1 MIVPQEIYHP
11 LYEDKEKFIILI
23 TGGRGSGKSFNAS
36 TFIERLTFEMTPV
49 EKIVHQIL
57 YTRYTMVSAG
67 MSIIPEMM
75 EKIDLDGTTKY
86 FKTTKTDIVNKMT
99 KSRIMFRGIKTSS
112 GNQTAK
118 LKSIQGIT
126 TFVCD
131 EAEEWTSE
139 DEFDK
144 IMLSIRKKGI
154 QNRIII
160 IMNPCDS
167 NHFIYKKYIEKTHKL
182 VEIDGVQVQISTHP
196 NVLHIHTTYFDN
208 LENLSPEFLKEVEDI
223 KVKTDSISRAVDNI
237 HKNIEGLKESI
248 DTLNECNNRAAD
260 IMKELITISEESG
273 HAMDEVSN
281 ETERTNASA
290 QEIRKVTEIIA
301 GISNQTNLLALNAS
315 IEAARAGEQGRG
327 FAVVANEVKNL
338 AEEIKTLVSTVDGS
352 ISEVERG
359 TTQLNNNIE
368 ESQSVFGKNVEDA
381 DAAYG
386 VFEQIIKAAD
396 AAKEVQEEIG
406 EVTQS
411 SEKRLSD
418 VKDCFDD
425 QEQQLQKVLA
435 HIERANDLGTTKS
448 SMFEDMN
455 NLVSQL
461 APIAKDIQ
469 NKYQ

>member
-1 MIVPQEIYHP
+1 MFGRKLKTQKENVISAQEETLDMHP
-11 LYEDKEKFIILI
+11 VIHVADSIIEYQKQLAEREVESLDEMADIQKAFVLATKE
-23 TGGRGSGKSFNAS
+23 N
-36 TFIERLTFEMTPV
+36 ERLKDQVQELSSVFADVGQIATSFDGVKNE
-49 EKIVHQIL
+49 IVDSVGEAQQ
-57 YTRYTMVSAG
+57 
-67 MSIIPEMM
+67 
-75 EKIDLDGTTKY
+75 KIDELKNSSTEVSRSFDE
-86 FKTTKTDIVNKMT
+86 I
-99 KSRIMFRGIKTSS
+99 KSAF
-112 GNQTAK
+112 A
-118 LKSIQGIT
+118 
-126 TFVCD
+126 
-131 EAEEWTSE
+131 
-139 DEFDK
+139 
-144 IMLSIRKKGI
+144 
-154 QNRIII
+154 
-160 IMNPCDS
+160 
-167 NHFIYKKYIEKTHKL
+167 
-182 VEIDGVQVQISTHP
+182 GVQVSVQQIK
-196 NVLHIHTTYFDN
+196 D
-208 LENLSPEFLKEVEDI
+208 
-223 KVKTDSISRAVDNI
+223 
-237 HKNIEGLKESI
+237 
-248 DTLNECNNRAAD
+248 C
-260 IMKELITISEESG
+260 M
-273 HAMDEVSN
+273 
-281 ETERTNASA
+281 
-290 QEIRKVTEIIA
+290 QQIIA
-301 GISNQTNLLALNAS
+301 IANQTNMLALNAS

-327 FAVVANEVKNL
+327 FAVVASEVKNL

>member
-1 MIVPQEIYHP
+1 MFGRKLKTQKENVISAQEETLDMHP
-11 LYEDKEKFIILI
+11 VIHVADSIIEYQKQLAEREVESLDEMADIQKAFVLATKE
-23 TGGRGSGKSFNAS
+23 N
-36 TFIERLTFEMTPV
+36 ERLKDQVQELSSVFADVGQIATSFDGVKNE
-49 EKIVHQIL
+49 IVDSVGEAQKKVDEL
-57 YTRYTMVSAG
+57 KNSSKEVSR
-67 MSIIPEMM
+67 SFDEI
-75 EKIDLDGTTKY
+75 
-86 FKTTKTDIVNKMT
+86 
-99 KSRIMFRGIKTSS
+99 KSAF
-112 GNQTAK
+112 A
-118 LKSIQGIT
+118 
-126 TFVCD
+126 
-131 EAEEWTSE
+131 
-139 DEFDK
+139 
-144 IMLSIRKKGI
+144 
-154 QNRIII
+154 
-160 IMNPCDS
+160 
-167 NHFIYKKYIEKTHKL
+167 
-182 VEIDGVQVQISTHP
+182 GVQVSVQQIK
-196 NVLHIHTTYFDN
+196 D
-208 LENLSPEFLKEVEDI
+208 
-223 KVKTDSISRAVDNI
+223 
-237 HKNIEGLKESI
+237 
-248 DTLNECNNRAAD
+248 C
-260 IMKELITISEESG
+260 M
-273 HAMDEVSN
+273 
-281 ETERTNASA
+281 
-290 QEIRKVTEIIA
+290 QQIIA
-301 GISNQTNLLALNAS
+301 IANQTNMLALNAS

-338 AEEIKTLVSTVDGS
+338 AEEIKTLVSTVEGS

-359 TTQLNNNIE
+359 TQLNNNIE

-455 NLVSQL
+455 TLVSQL

>member
-1 MIVPQEIYHP
+1 MFGRKLKTQKENVISAQEETLDMHP
-11 LYEDKEKFIILI
+11 VIHVADSIIEYQKQLAEREVESLDEMADIQKAFVLATKE
-23 TGGRGSGKSFNAS
+23 N
-36 TFIERLTFEMTPV
+36 ERLKDQVQELSSVFADVGQIATSFDGVKNE
-49 EKIVHQIL
+49 IVDSVGEAQKKVDEL
-57 YTRYTMVSAG
+57 KNSSKEVSR
-67 MSIIPEMM
+67 SFDEI
-75 EKIDLDGTTKY
+75 
-86 FKTTKTDIVNKMT
+86 
-99 KSRIMFRGIKTSS
+99 KSAF
-112 GNQTAK
+112 A
-118 LKSIQGIT
+118 
-126 TFVCD
+126 
-131 EAEEWTSE
+131 
-139 DEFDK
+139 
-144 IMLSIRKKGI
+144 
-154 QNRIII
+154 
-160 IMNPCDS
+160 
-167 NHFIYKKYIEKTHKL
+167 
-182 VEIDGVQVQISTHP
+182 GVQVSVKQIK
-196 NVLHIHTTYFDN
+196 D
-208 LENLSPEFLKEVEDI
+208 
-223 KVKTDSISRAVDNI
+223 
-237 HKNIEGLKESI
+237 
-248 DTLNECNNRAAD
+248 C
-260 IMKELITISEESG
+260 M
-273 HAMDEVSN
+273 
-281 ETERTNASA
+281 
-290 QEIRKVTEIIA
+290 QQIIA
-301 GISNQTNLLALNAS
+301 IANQTNMLALNAS

-338 AEEIKTLVSTVDGS
+338 AEEIKTLVSTVEGS

>member
-1 MIVPQEIYHP
+1 MFGRKLKTQKENVISAQEETLDMHP
-11 LYEDKEKFIILI
+11 VIHVADSIIEYQKQLAEREVESLDEMADIQKAFVLATKE
-23 TGGRGSGKSFNAS
+23 N
-36 TFIERLTFEMTPV
+36 ERLKDQVQELSSVFADVGQIATSFDGV
-49 EKIVHQIL
+49 KNGIVDSVGEAQQKVDEL
-57 YTRYTMVSAG
+57 KNSSKEVSR
-67 MSIIPEMM
+67 SFDEI
-75 EKIDLDGTTKY
+75 
-86 FKTTKTDIVNKMT
+86 
-99 KSRIMFRGIKTSS
+99 KSAF
-112 GNQTAK
+112 A
-118 LKSIQGIT
+118 
-126 TFVCD
+126 
-131 EAEEWTSE
+131 
-139 DEFDK
+139 
-144 IMLSIRKKGI
+144 
-154 QNRIII
+154 
-160 IMNPCDS
+160 
-167 NHFIYKKYIEKTHKL
+167 
-182 VEIDGVQVQISTHP
+182 GVQVSVQQIK
-196 NVLHIHTTYFDN
+196 D
-208 LENLSPEFLKEVEDI
+208 
-223 KVKTDSISRAVDNI
+223 
-237 HKNIEGLKESI
+237 
-248 DTLNECNNRAAD
+248 C
-260 IMKELITISEESG
+260 M
-273 HAMDEVSN
+273 
-281 ETERTNASA
+281 
-290 QEIRKVTEIIA
+290 QQIIA
-301 GISNQTNLLALNAS
+301 IANQTNMLALNAS

-338 AEEIKTLVSTVDGS
+338 AEEIKTLVSTVEGS

>member
-1 MIVPQEIYHP
+1 MFGRKLKTQKENVISAQEETLDMHP
-11 LYEDKEKFIILI
+11 VIHVADSIIEYQKQLAEREVESLDEMADIQKAFVLATKE
-23 TGGRGSGKSFNAS
+23 N
-36 TFIERLTFEMTPV
+36 ERLKDQVQELSSVFADVGQIATSFDGVKNE
-49 EKIVHQIL
+49 IVDSVGEAQKKVDEL
-57 YTRYTMVSAG
+57 KNSSKEVSR
-67 MSIIPEMM
+67 SFDEI
-75 EKIDLDGTTKY
+75 
-86 FKTTKTDIVNKMT
+86 
-99 KSRIMFRGIKTSS
+99 KSAF
-112 GNQTAK
+112 A
-118 LKSIQGIT
+118 
-126 TFVCD
+126 
-131 EAEEWTSE
+131 
-139 DEFDK
+139 
-144 IMLSIRKKGI
+144 
-154 QNRIII
+154 
-160 IMNPCDS
+160 
-167 NHFIYKKYIEKTHKL
+167 
-182 VEIDGVQVQISTHP
+182 GVQVSVQQIK
-196 NVLHIHTTYFDN
+196 D
-208 LENLSPEFLKEVEDI
+208 
-223 KVKTDSISRAVDNI
+223 
-237 HKNIEGLKESI
+237 
-248 DTLNECNNRAAD
+248 C
-260 IMKELITISEESG
+260 M
-273 HAMDEVSN
+273 
-281 ETERTNASA
+281 
-290 QEIRKVTEIIA
+290 QQIIA
-301 GISNQTNLLALNAS
+301 IANQTNMLALNAS

-327 FAVVANEVKNL
+327 FVVVANEVKNL
-338 AEEIKTLVSTVDGS
+338 AEEIKTLVSTVEGS

>member
-1 MIVPQEIYHP
+1 MFGRKLKTQKENVISVQEETLDMHP
-11 LYEDKEKFIILI
+11 VIHVADSIIEYQKQLAEREVESLDEMADIQKAFVLATKE
-23 TGGRGSGKSFNAS
+23 N
-36 TFIERLTFEMTPV
+36 ERLKDQVQELSSVFADVGQIATSFDGVKNE
-49 EKIVHQIL
+49 IVDSVGEAQKKVDEL
-57 YTRYTMVSAG
+57 KNSSKEVSR
-67 MSIIPEMM
+67 SFDEI
-75 EKIDLDGTTKY
+75 
-86 FKTTKTDIVNKMT
+86 
-99 KSRIMFRGIKTSS
+99 KSAF
-112 GNQTAK
+112 A
-118 LKSIQGIT
+118 
-126 TFVCD
+126 
-131 EAEEWTSE
+131 
-139 DEFDK
+139 
-144 IMLSIRKKGI
+144 
-154 QNRIII
+154 
-160 IMNPCDS
+160 
-167 NHFIYKKYIEKTHKL
+167 
-182 VEIDGVQVQISTHP
+182 GVQVSVQQIK
-196 NVLHIHTTYFDN
+196 D
-208 LENLSPEFLKEVEDI
+208 
-223 KVKTDSISRAVDNI
+223 
-237 HKNIEGLKESI
+237 
-248 DTLNECNNRAAD
+248 C
-260 IMKELITISEESG
+260 M
-273 HAMDEVSN
+273 
-281 ETERTNASA
+281 
-290 QEIRKVTEIIA
+290 QQIIA
-301 GISNQTNLLALNAS
+301 IANQTNMLALNAS

-338 AEEIKTLVSTVDGS
+338 AEEIKTLVSTVEGS

-435 HIERANDLGTTKS
+435 HIERAKDLGTTKS

>member
-1 MIVPQEIYHP
+1 MFGRKLKTQKENVILAQEETLDMHP
-11 LYEDKEKFIILI
+11 VIHVADSIIEYQKQLAEREVESLDEMADIQKAFVFATKE
-23 TGGRGSGKSFNAS
+23 N
-36 TFIERLTFEMTPV
+36 ERLKDQVQELSSVFADVGQIATSFDGVKNE
-49 EKIVHQIL
+49 IVDSVGEAQKKVDEL
-57 YTRYTMVSAG
+57 KNSSKEVSR
-67 MSIIPEMM
+67 SFDEI
-75 EKIDLDGTTKY
+75 
-86 FKTTKTDIVNKMT
+86 
-99 KSRIMFRGIKTSS
+99 KSAF
-112 GNQTAK
+112 A
-118 LKSIQGIT
+118 
-126 TFVCD
+126 
-131 EAEEWTSE
+131 
-139 DEFDK
+139 
-144 IMLSIRKKGI
+144 
-154 QNRIII
+154 
-160 IMNPCDS
+160 
-167 NHFIYKKYIEKTHKL
+167 
-182 VEIDGVQVQISTHP
+182 GVQVSVQQIK
-196 NVLHIHTTYFDN
+196 D
-208 LENLSPEFLKEVEDI
+208 
-223 KVKTDSISRAVDNI
+223 
-237 HKNIEGLKESI
+237 
-248 DTLNECNNRAAD
+248 C
-260 IMKELITISEESG
+260 M
-273 HAMDEVSN
+273 
-281 ETERTNASA
+281 
-290 QEIRKVTEIIA
+290 QQIIA
-301 GISNQTNLLALNAS
+301 IANQTNMLALNAS

-338 AEEIKTLVSTVDGS
+338 AEEIKTLVSTVEGS

>member
-1 MIVPQEIYHP
+1 M
-11 LYEDKEKFIILI
+11 F
-23 TGGRGSGKSFNAS
+23 GR
-36 TFIERLTFEMTPV
+36 
-49 EKIVHQIL
+49 
-57 YTRYTMVSAG
+57 
-67 MSIIPEMM
+67 
-75 EKIDLDGTTKY
+75 
-86 FKTTKTDIVNKMT
+86 
-99 KSRIMFRGIKTSS
+99 
-112 GNQTAK
+112 K
-118 LKSIQGIT
+118 LKTQK
-126 TFVCD
+126 
-131 EAEEWTSE
+131 E
-139 DEFDK
+139 
-144 IMLSIRKKGI
+144 
-154 QNRIII
+154 
-160 IMNPCDS
+160 
-167 NHFIYKKYIEKTHKL
+167 
-182 VEIDGVQVQISTHP
+182 
-196 NVLHIHTTYFDN
+196 NVI
-208 LENLSPEFLKEVEDI
+208 
-223 KVKTDSISRAVDNI
+223 
-237 HKNIEGLKESI
+237 
-248 DTLNECNNRAAD
+248 
-260 IMKELITISEESG
+260 
-273 HAMDEVSN
+273 
-281 ETERTNASA
+281 SA
-290 QEIRKVTEIIA
+290 QEETLDMHPIIHVADSIIEYQKQLAEREVESLDEMADIQKAFVLATKENERLKDQVQELSSVFADVGQIATSFDGVKNGIVDSVGEAQQKVDELKNSSKEVSRSFDEIKSAFAGVQMSVQQIKDCMQQIIA
-301 GISNQTNLLALNAS
+301 IANQTNMLALNAS

-327 FAVVANEVKNL
+327 FAVVASEVKNL

>member
-1 MIVPQEIYHP
+1 MFGRKLKTQKENVISAQEETLDMHP
-11 LYEDKEKFIILI
+11 VIHVADSIIEYQKQLAEREVESLDEMADIQKAFVLATKE
-23 TGGRGSGKSFNAS
+23 N
-36 TFIERLTFEMTPV
+36 ERLKDQVQELSSVFADVGQIATSFDGVKNE
-49 EKIVHQIL
+49 IVDSVGEAQKKVDEL
-57 YTRYTMVSAG
+57 KNSSKEVSR
-67 MSIIPEMM
+67 SFDEI
-75 EKIDLDGTTKY
+75 
-86 FKTTKTDIVNKMT
+86 
-99 KSRIMFRGIKTSS
+99 KSAF
-112 GNQTAK
+112 A
-118 LKSIQGIT
+118 
-126 TFVCD
+126 
-131 EAEEWTSE
+131 
-139 DEFDK
+139 
-144 IMLSIRKKGI
+144 
-154 QNRIII
+154 
-160 IMNPCDS
+160 
-167 NHFIYKKYIEKTHKL
+167 
-182 VEIDGVQVQISTHP
+182 GVQVSVQQIK
-196 NVLHIHTTYFDN
+196 D
-208 LENLSPEFLKEVEDI
+208 
-223 KVKTDSISRAVDNI
+223 
-237 HKNIEGLKESI
+237 
-248 DTLNECNNRAAD
+248 C
-260 IMKELITISEESG
+260 M
-273 HAMDEVSN
+273 
-281 ETERTNASA
+281 
-290 QEIRKVTEIIA
+290 QQIIA
-301 GISNQTNLLALNAS
+301 IANQTNMLALNAS

-338 AEEIKTLVSTVDGS
+338 AEEIKTLVSTVEGS

-406 EVTQS
+406 EVTRS

>member
-1 MIVPQEIYHP
+1 M
-11 LYEDKEKFIILI
+11 F
-23 TGGRGSGKSFNAS
+23 GR
-36 TFIERLTFEMTPV
+36 
-49 EKIVHQIL
+49 
-57 YTRYTMVSAG
+57 
-67 MSIIPEMM
+67 
-75 EKIDLDGTTKY
+75 
-86 FKTTKTDIVNKMT
+86 
-99 KSRIMFRGIKTSS
+99 
-112 GNQTAK
+112 K
-118 LKSIQGIT
+118 LKTQK
-126 TFVCD
+126 
-131 EAEEWTSE
+131 E
-139 DEFDK
+139 
-144 IMLSIRKKGI
+144 
-154 QNRIII
+154 
-160 IMNPCDS
+160 
-167 NHFIYKKYIEKTHKL
+167 
-182 VEIDGVQVQISTHP
+182 
-196 NVLHIHTTYFDN
+196 NVI
-208 LENLSPEFLKEVEDI
+208 
-223 KVKTDSISRAVDNI
+223 
-237 HKNIEGLKESI
+237 
-248 DTLNECNNRAAD
+248 
-260 IMKELITISEESG
+260 
-273 HAMDEVSN
+273 
-281 ETERTNASA
+281 SA
-290 QEIRKVTEIIA
+290 QEETLDMHPVIHVADSIIEYQKQLAEREVESLDEMADIQKAFVLATKENERLKDQVQELSSVFADVGQIATSFDGVKNEIVDSVGEAQQKIDELKNSSTEVSRSFDEIKSAFAGVQMSVQQIKDCMQQIIA
-301 GISNQTNLLALNAS
+301 IANQTNMLALNAS

-338 AEEIKTLVSTVDGS
+338 AEEIKTLVSTVEGS

-396 AAKEVQEEIG
+396 GAKEVQEEIG

-461 APIAKDIQ
+461 APVAKDIQ

>member
-1 MIVPQEIYHP
+1 M
-11 LYEDKEKFIILI
+11 F
-23 TGGRGSGKSFNAS
+23 GR
-36 TFIERLTFEMTPV
+36 
-49 EKIVHQIL
+49 
-57 YTRYTMVSAG
+57 
-67 MSIIPEMM
+67 
-75 EKIDLDGTTKY
+75 
-86 FKTTKTDIVNKMT
+86 
-99 KSRIMFRGIKTSS
+99 
-112 GNQTAK
+112 K
-118 LKSIQGIT
+118 LKTQK
-126 TFVCD
+126 
-131 EAEEWTSE
+131 E
-139 DEFDK
+139 
-144 IMLSIRKKGI
+144 
-154 QNRIII
+154 
-160 IMNPCDS
+160 
-167 NHFIYKKYIEKTHKL
+167 
-182 VEIDGVQVQISTHP
+182 
-196 NVLHIHTTYFDN
+196 NVI
-208 LENLSPEFLKEVEDI
+208 
-223 KVKTDSISRAVDNI
+223 
-237 HKNIEGLKESI
+237 
-248 DTLNECNNRAAD
+248 
-260 IMKELITISEESG
+260 
-273 HAMDEVSN
+273 
-281 ETERTNASA
+281 SA
-290 QEIRKVTEIIA
+290 QEETLDMHPVIHVADSIIEYQKQLAEREVESLDEMADIQKAFVLATKENERLKDQVQELSSVFADVGQIATSFDGVKNEIVDSVGEAQKKVDELKNSSKEVSRSFGEIKSAFAGVQMSVQQIKDCMQQIIA
-301 GISNQTNLLALNAS
+301 IANQTNMLALNAS

-327 FAVVANEVKNL
+327 FAVVASEVKNL
-338 AEEIKTLVSTVDGS
+338 AEEIKTLVSTVEGS

>member
-1 MIVPQEIYHP
+1 MFGRKLKTQKENVISAQEEILDMHP
-11 LYEDKEKFIILI
+11 VIHVADSIIEYQKQLAEREVESLDEMADIQKAFVLATKE
-23 TGGRGSGKSFNAS
+23 N
-36 TFIERLTFEMTPV
+36 ERLKDQVQELSSVFADVGQIATSFDGVKNE
-49 EKIVHQIL
+49 IVDSVGEAQKKVDEL
-57 YTRYTMVSAG
+57 KNSSKEVSR
-67 MSIIPEMM
+67 SFDEI
-75 EKIDLDGTTKY
+75 
-86 FKTTKTDIVNKMT
+86 
-99 KSRIMFRGIKTSS
+99 KSAF
-112 GNQTAK
+112 A
-118 LKSIQGIT
+118 
-126 TFVCD
+126 
-131 EAEEWTSE
+131 
-139 DEFDK
+139 
-144 IMLSIRKKGI
+144 
-154 QNRIII
+154 
-160 IMNPCDS
+160 
-167 NHFIYKKYIEKTHKL
+167 
-182 VEIDGVQVQISTHP
+182 GVQVSVQQIK
-196 NVLHIHTTYFDN
+196 D
-208 LENLSPEFLKEVEDI
+208 
-223 KVKTDSISRAVDNI
+223 
-237 HKNIEGLKESI
+237 
-248 DTLNECNNRAAD
+248 C
-260 IMKELITISEESG
+260 M
-273 HAMDEVSN
+273 
-281 ETERTNASA
+281 
-290 QEIRKVTEIIA
+290 QQIIA
-301 GISNQTNLLALNAS
+301 IANQTNMLALNAS

-338 AEEIKTLVSTVDGS
+338 AEEIKTLVSTVEGS

>member
-1 MIVPQEIYHP
+1 MFGRKLKTQKENVISAQEETLDMHP
-11 LYEDKEKFIILI
+11 VIHVADSIIEYQKQLAEREVESLDEMADIQKAFVLATKE
-23 TGGRGSGKSFNAS
+23 N
-36 TFIERLTFEMTPV
+36 ERLKDQVQELSSVFADIGQIATSFDGVKNE
-49 EKIVHQIL
+49 IVDSVGEAQKKVDEL
-57 YTRYTMVSAG
+57 KNSSKEVSR
-67 MSIIPEMM
+67 SFDEI
-75 EKIDLDGTTKY
+75 
-86 FKTTKTDIVNKMT
+86 
-99 KSRIMFRGIKTSS
+99 KSAF
-112 GNQTAK
+112 A
-118 LKSIQGIT
+118 
-126 TFVCD
+126 
-131 EAEEWTSE
+131 
-139 DEFDK
+139 
-144 IMLSIRKKGI
+144 
-154 QNRIII
+154 
-160 IMNPCDS
+160 
-167 NHFIYKKYIEKTHKL
+167 
-182 VEIDGVQVQISTHP
+182 GVQVSVQQIK
-196 NVLHIHTTYFDN
+196 D
-208 LENLSPEFLKEVEDI
+208 
-223 KVKTDSISRAVDNI
+223 
-237 HKNIEGLKESI
+237 
-248 DTLNECNNRAAD
+248 C
-260 IMKELITISEESG
+260 M
-273 HAMDEVSN
+273 
-281 ETERTNASA
+281 
-290 QEIRKVTEIIA
+290 QQIIA
-301 GISNQTNLLALNAS
+301 IANQTNMLALNAS

-338 AEEIKTLVSTVDGS
+338 AEEIKTLVSTVEGS

>member
-1 MIVPQEIYHP
+1 MFGRKLKTQKENVISAQEETLDMHP
-11 LYEDKEKFIILI
+11 VIHVADSIIEYQKQLAEREVESLDEMADIQKAFVLATKE
-23 TGGRGSGKSFNAS
+23 N
-36 TFIERLTFEMTPV
+36 ERLKDQVQELSSVFADVGQIATSFDGVKNE
-49 EKIVHQIL
+49 IVDSVGEAQKKVDEL
-57 YTRYTMVSAG
+57 KNSSKEVSR
-67 MSIIPEMM
+67 SFDEI
-75 EKIDLDGTTKY
+75 
-86 FKTTKTDIVNKMT
+86 
-99 KSRIMFRGIKTSS
+99 KSAF
-112 GNQTAK
+112 A
-118 LKSIQGIT
+118 
-126 TFVCD
+126 
-131 EAEEWTSE
+131 
-139 DEFDK
+139 
-144 IMLSIRKKGI
+144 
-154 QNRIII
+154 
-160 IMNPCDS
+160 
-167 NHFIYKKYIEKTHKL
+167 
-182 VEIDGVQVQISTHP
+182 GVQVSVQQIK
-196 NVLHIHTTYFDN
+196 D
-208 LENLSPEFLKEVEDI
+208 
-223 KVKTDSISRAVDNI
+223 
-237 HKNIEGLKESI
+237 
-248 DTLNECNNRAAD
+248 C
-260 IMKELITISEESG
+260 M
-273 HAMDEVSN
+273 
-281 ETERTNASA
+281 
-290 QEIRKVTEIIA
+290 QQIIA
-301 GISNQTNLLALNAS
+301 IANQTNMLALNAS

-338 AEEIKTLVSTVDGS
+338 AEETKTLVSTVEGS

>member
-1 MIVPQEIYHP
+1 MFGRKLKTQKENVILAQEETLDMHP
-11 LYEDKEKFIILI
+11 VIHVADSIIEYQKQLAEREVESLDEMADIQKAFVLATKE
-23 TGGRGSGKSFNAS
+23 N
-36 TFIERLTFEMTPV
+36 ERLKDQVQELSSVFADV
-49 EKIVHQIL
+49 GQI
-57 YTRYTMVSAG
+57 A
-67 MSIIPEMM
+67 
-75 EKIDLDGTTKY
+75 
-86 FKTTKTDIVNKMT
+86 
-99 KSRIMFRGIKTSS
+99 TS
-112 GNQTAK
+112 
-118 LKSIQGIT
+118 
-126 TFVCD
+126 F
-131 EAEEWTSE
+131 
-139 DEFDK
+139 
-144 IMLSIRKKGI
+144 
-154 QNRIII
+154 
-160 IMNPCDS
+160 
-167 NHFIYKKYIEKTHKL
+167 
-182 VEIDGVQVQISTHP
+182 DGVKNGIVDSVGEAQQKVDELKNS
-196 NVLHIHTTYFDN
+196 
-208 LENLSPEFLKEVEDI
+208 SKEVSRSFGEI
-223 KVKTDSISRAVDNI
+223 K
-237 HKNIEGLKESI
+237 
-248 DTLNECNNRAAD
+248 
-260 IMKELITISEESG
+260 
-273 HAMDEVSN
+273 
-281 ETERTNASA
+281 SA
-290 QEIRKVTEIIA
+290 FAGVQMSVQQIKDCMQQIIA
-301 GISNQTNLLALNAS
+301 IANQTNMLALNAS

-338 AEEIKTLVSTVDGS
+338 AEEIKILVSTVDGS

>member
-1 MIVPQEIYHP
+1 MSVQ
-11 LYEDKEKFIILI
+11 
-23 TGGRGSGKSFNAS
+23 
-36 TFIERLTFEMTPV
+36 
-49 EKIVHQIL
+49 QIKDC
-57 YTRYTMVSAG
+57 M
-67 MSIIPEMM
+67 
-75 EKIDLDGTTKY
+75 
-86 FKTTKTDIVNKMT
+86 
-99 KSRIMFRGIKTSS
+99 
-112 GNQTAK
+112 Q
-118 LKSIQGIT
+118 Q
-126 TFVCD
+126 
-131 EAEEWTSE
+131 
-139 DEFDK
+139 
-144 IMLSIRKKGI
+144 
-154 QNRIII
+154 
-160 IMNPCDS
+160 
-167 NHFIYKKYIEKTHKL
+167 
-182 VEIDGVQVQISTHP
+182 
-196 NVLHIHTTYFDN
+196 
-208 LENLSPEFLKEVEDI
+208 
-223 KVKTDSISRAVDNI
+223 
-237 HKNIEGLKESI
+237 
-248 DTLNECNNRAAD
+248 
-260 IMKELITISEESG
+260 
-273 HAMDEVSN
+273 
-281 ETERTNASA
+281 
-290 QEIRKVTEIIA
+290 IIA
-301 GISNQTNLLALNAS
+301 IANQTNMLALNAS

-338 AEEIKTLVSTVDGS
+338 AEEIKTLVSTVEGG

>member
-1 MIVPQEIYHP
+1 MFGRKLKTQKENVISAQEETLDMHP
-11 LYEDKEKFIILI
+11 VIHVADSIIEYQKQLAEREGESLDEMADIQKAFVLATKE
-23 TGGRGSGKSFNAS
+23 N
-36 TFIERLTFEMTPV
+36 ERLKDQVQELSSVFADVGQIATSFDGVKNE
-49 EKIVHQIL
+49 IVDSVGEAQKKVDEL
-57 YTRYTMVSAG
+57 KNSSKEVSR
-67 MSIIPEMM
+67 SFDEI
-75 EKIDLDGTTKY
+75 
-86 FKTTKTDIVNKMT
+86 
-99 KSRIMFRGIKTSS
+99 KSAF
-112 GNQTAK
+112 A
-118 LKSIQGIT
+118 
-126 TFVCD
+126 
-131 EAEEWTSE
+131 
-139 DEFDK
+139 
-144 IMLSIRKKGI
+144 
-154 QNRIII
+154 
-160 IMNPCDS
+160 
-167 NHFIYKKYIEKTHKL
+167 
-182 VEIDGVQVQISTHP
+182 GVQVSVQQIK
-196 NVLHIHTTYFDN
+196 D
-208 LENLSPEFLKEVEDI
+208 
-223 KVKTDSISRAVDNI
+223 
-237 HKNIEGLKESI
+237 
-248 DTLNECNNRAAD
+248 C
-260 IMKELITISEESG
+260 M
-273 HAMDEVSN
+273 
-281 ETERTNASA
+281 
-290 QEIRKVTEIIA
+290 QQIIA
-301 GISNQTNLLALNAS
+301 IANQTNMLALNAS

-338 AEEIKTLVSTVDGS
+338 AEEIKTLVSTVEGS

>member
-1 MIVPQEIYHP
+1 M
-11 LYEDKEKFIILI
+11 F
-23 TGGRGSGKSFNAS
+23 GR
-36 TFIERLTFEMTPV
+36 
-49 EKIVHQIL
+49 
-57 YTRYTMVSAG
+57 
-67 MSIIPEMM
+67 
-75 EKIDLDGTTKY
+75 
-86 FKTTKTDIVNKMT
+86 
-99 KSRIMFRGIKTSS
+99 
-112 GNQTAK
+112 K
-118 LKSIQGIT
+118 LKTQK
-126 TFVCD
+126 
-131 EAEEWTSE
+131 E
-139 DEFDK
+139 
-144 IMLSIRKKGI
+144 
-154 QNRIII
+154 
-160 IMNPCDS
+160 
-167 NHFIYKKYIEKTHKL
+167 
-182 VEIDGVQVQISTHP
+182 
-196 NVLHIHTTYFDN
+196 NVI
-208 LENLSPEFLKEVEDI
+208 
-223 KVKTDSISRAVDNI
+223 
-237 HKNIEGLKESI
+237 
-248 DTLNECNNRAAD
+248 
-260 IMKELITISEESG
+260 
-273 HAMDEVSN
+273 
-281 ETERTNASA
+281 SA
-290 QEIRKVTEIIA
+290 QEETLDMHPVIHVADSIIEYQKQLAEREVESLDEMADIQKAFVLATKENERLKDQVQELSSVFADVGQIATSFDGVKNEIVDSVGEAQKKVDELKNSSKEVSRSFDEIKSAFAGVQMSVQQIKDCMQQIIA
-301 GISNQTNLLALNAS
+301 IANQTNMLALNAS

-327 FAVVANEVKNL
+327 FAVVASEVKNL
-338 AEEIKTLVSTVDGS
+338 AEEIKTLVSTVEGS

>member
-1 MIVPQEIYHP
+1 MFGRKLKTQKENVISAQEETLDMHP
-11 LYEDKEKFIILI
+11 VIHVADSIIEYQKQLAEREVESLDEMADIQKAFVLATKE
-23 TGGRGSGKSFNAS
+23 N
-36 TFIERLTFEMTPV
+36 ERLKDQVQELSSVFADVGQIATSFDGVKNE
-49 EKIVHQIL
+49 IVDS
-57 YTRYTMVSAG
+57 VG
-67 MSIIPEMM
+67 
-75 EKIDLDGTTKY
+75 
-86 FKTTKTDIVNKMT
+86 
-99 KSRIMFRGIKTSS
+99 
-112 GNQTAK
+112 
-118 LKSIQGIT
+118 
-126 TFVCD
+126 
-131 EAEEWTSE
+131 EAQ
-139 DEFDK
+139 
-144 IMLSIRKKGI
+144 KKGDELK
-154 QNRIII
+154 NSSKEVSRSF
-160 IMNPCDS
+160 D
-167 NHFIYKKYIEKTHKL
+167 
-182 VEIDGVQVQISTHP
+182 EIKSAFAGVQVSVQQIK
-196 NVLHIHTTYFDN
+196 D
-208 LENLSPEFLKEVEDI
+208 
-223 KVKTDSISRAVDNI
+223 
-237 HKNIEGLKESI
+237 
-248 DTLNECNNRAAD
+248 C
-260 IMKELITISEESG
+260 M
-273 HAMDEVSN
+273 
-281 ETERTNASA
+281 
-290 QEIRKVTEIIA
+290 QQIIA
-301 GISNQTNLLALNAS
+301 IANQTNMLALNAS

-338 AEEIKTLVSTVDGS
+338 AEEIKTLVSTVEGS

>member
-1 MIVPQEIYHP
+1 MFGRKSKTQKENVISAQEKTLDMHP
-11 LYEDKEKFIILI
+11 VIHVADSIIEYQKQLAEREVESLDEMADIQKAFVLATKE
-23 TGGRGSGKSFNAS
+23 N
-36 TFIERLTFEMTPV
+36 ERLKDQVQELSSVFADVGQIATSFDGVKNE
-49 EKIVHQIL
+49 IVDSVGEAQQ
-57 YTRYTMVSAG
+57 
-67 MSIIPEMM
+67 
-75 EKIDLDGTTKY
+75 KIDELKNSSTEVSRSFDE
-86 FKTTKTDIVNKMT
+86 I
-99 KSRIMFRGIKTSS
+99 KSAF
-112 GNQTAK
+112 A
-118 LKSIQGIT
+118 
-126 TFVCD
+126 
-131 EAEEWTSE
+131 
-139 DEFDK
+139 
-144 IMLSIRKKGI
+144 
-154 QNRIII
+154 
-160 IMNPCDS
+160 
-167 NHFIYKKYIEKTHKL
+167 
-182 VEIDGVQVQISTHP
+182 GVQVSVQQIK
-196 NVLHIHTTYFDN
+196 D
-208 LENLSPEFLKEVEDI
+208 
-223 KVKTDSISRAVDNI
+223 
-237 HKNIEGLKESI
+237 
-248 DTLNECNNRAAD
+248 C
-260 IMKELITISEESG
+260 M
-273 HAMDEVSN
+273 
-281 ETERTNASA
+281 
-290 QEIRKVTEIIA
+290 QQIIA
-301 GISNQTNLLALNAS
+301 IANQTNMLALNAS

-338 AEEIKTLVSTVDGS
+338 AEEIKTLVSTVEGS

>member
-1 MIVPQEIYHP
+1 MFGRKLKTQKENVILAQEETLDMHP
-11 LYEDKEKFIILI
+11 IIHVADSIIEYQKQLAEREVESLDEMADIQKAFVLATKE
-23 TGGRGSGKSFNAS
+23 N
-36 TFIERLTFEMTPV
+36 ERLKDQVQELSSVFADV
-49 EKIVHQIL
+49 GQI
-57 YTRYTMVSAG
+57 A
-67 MSIIPEMM
+67 
-75 EKIDLDGTTKY
+75 
-86 FKTTKTDIVNKMT
+86 
-99 KSRIMFRGIKTSS
+99 TS
-112 GNQTAK
+112 
-118 LKSIQGIT
+118 
-126 TFVCD
+126 F
-131 EAEEWTSE
+131 
-139 DEFDK
+139 
-144 IMLSIRKKGI
+144 
-154 QNRIII
+154 
-160 IMNPCDS
+160 
-167 NHFIYKKYIEKTHKL
+167 
-182 VEIDGVQVQISTHP
+182 DGVKNGIVDSVGEAQQKVDELKNS
-196 NVLHIHTTYFDN
+196 
-208 LENLSPEFLKEVEDI
+208 SKEVSRSFGEI
-223 KVKTDSISRAVDNI
+223 K
-237 HKNIEGLKESI
+237 
-248 DTLNECNNRAAD
+248 
-260 IMKELITISEESG
+260 
-273 HAMDEVSN
+273 
-281 ETERTNASA
+281 SA
-290 QEIRKVTEIIA
+290 FAGVQMSVQQIKDCMQQIIA
-301 GISNQTNLLALNAS
+301 IANQTNMLALNAS

-327 FAVVANEVKNL
+327 FAVVASEVKNL

-435 HIERANDLGTTKS
+435 HIERANDLGTIQE

-455 NLVSQL
+455 NLVTQL

>member
-1 MIVPQEIYHP
+1 MFGRKLKTQKENVISAQEETLDMHP
-11 LYEDKEKFIILI
+11 VIHVADSIIEYQKQLAEREVESLDEMADIQKAFVLATKE
-23 TGGRGSGKSFNAS
+23 N
-36 TFIERLTFEMTPV
+36 ERLKDQVQELSSVFAEV
-49 EKIVHQIL
+49 GQI
-57 YTRYTMVSAG
+57 A
-67 MSIIPEMM
+67 
-75 EKIDLDGTTKY
+75 
-86 FKTTKTDIVNKMT
+86 
-99 KSRIMFRGIKTSS
+99 TS
-112 GNQTAK
+112 
-118 LKSIQGIT
+118 
-126 TFVCD
+126 F
-131 EAEEWTSE
+131 
-139 DEFDK
+139 
-144 IMLSIRKKGI
+144 
-154 QNRIII
+154 
-160 IMNPCDS
+160 
-167 NHFIYKKYIEKTHKL
+167 
-182 VEIDGVQVQISTHP
+182 DGVQNEIVDSVGEAQKKVDELKNS
-196 NVLHIHTTYFDN
+196 
-208 LENLSPEFLKEVEDI
+208 SKEVSRSFDEI
-223 KVKTDSISRAVDNI
+223 KSAFAGVQ
-237 HKNIEGLKESI
+237 
-248 DTLNECNNRAAD
+248 
-260 IMKELITISEESG
+260 
-273 HAMDEVSN
+273 VSV
-281 ETERTNASA
+281 
-290 QEIRKVTEIIA
+290 QQIKDCMQQIIA
-301 GISNQTNLLALNAS
+301 IANQTNMLALNAS

-338 AEEIKTLVSTVDGS
+338 AEEIKTLVSTVEGS

>member
-1 MIVPQEIYHP
+1 MFGRKLKTQKENVISAQEETLDMHP
-11 LYEDKEKFIILI
+11 VIHVADSIIEYQKQLAEREVESLDEMADIQKAFVLATKE
-23 TGGRGSGKSFNAS
+23 N
-36 TFIERLTFEMTPV
+36 ERLKDQVQELSSVFADV
-49 EKIVHQIL
+49 GQIA
-57 YTRYTMVSAG
+57 TS
-67 MSIIPEMM
+67 
-75 EKIDLDGTTKY
+75 LDGVKNE
-86 FKTTKTDIVNKMT
+86 IVDSVGEAQKKVDELKNSSKEVSRSFDEI
-99 KSRIMFRGIKTSS
+99 KSAF
-112 GNQTAK
+112 A
-118 LKSIQGIT
+118 
-126 TFVCD
+126 
-131 EAEEWTSE
+131 
-139 DEFDK
+139 
-144 IMLSIRKKGI
+144 
-154 QNRIII
+154 
-160 IMNPCDS
+160 
-167 NHFIYKKYIEKTHKL
+167 
-182 VEIDGVQVQISTHP
+182 GVQVSVQQIK
-196 NVLHIHTTYFDN
+196 D
-208 LENLSPEFLKEVEDI
+208 
-223 KVKTDSISRAVDNI
+223 
-237 HKNIEGLKESI
+237 
-248 DTLNECNNRAAD
+248 C
-260 IMKELITISEESG
+260 M
-273 HAMDEVSN
+273 
-281 ETERTNASA
+281 
-290 QEIRKVTEIIA
+290 QQIIA
-301 GISNQTNLLALNAS
+301 IANQTNMLALNAS

-338 AEEIKTLVSTVDGS
+338 AEEIKTLVSTVEGS

>member
-1 MIVPQEIYHP
+1 MFGRKLKTQKENVISAQEETLDMHP
-11 LYEDKEKFIILI
+11 VIHVADSIIEYQKQLAEREVESLDEMADIQKAFVLATKE
-23 TGGRGSGKSFNAS
+23 N
-36 TFIERLTFEMTPV
+36 ERLKDQVQELSSVFADVGQIATSFDGVKNE
-49 EKIVHQIL
+49 IVDSVGEAQKKVDEL
-57 YTRYTMVSAG
+57 KNSSKEVSR
-67 MSIIPEMM
+67 SFDEI
-75 EKIDLDGTTKY
+75 
-86 FKTTKTDIVNKMT
+86 
-99 KSRIMFRGIKTSS
+99 KSAF
-112 GNQTAK
+112 A
-118 LKSIQGIT
+118 
-126 TFVCD
+126 
-131 EAEEWTSE
+131 
-139 DEFDK
+139 
-144 IMLSIRKKGI
+144 
-154 QNRIII
+154 
-160 IMNPCDS
+160 
-167 NHFIYKKYIEKTHKL
+167 
-182 VEIDGVQVQISTHP
+182 GVQVSVQQIK
-196 NVLHIHTTYFDN
+196 D
-208 LENLSPEFLKEVEDI
+208 
-223 KVKTDSISRAVDNI
+223 
-237 HKNIEGLKESI
+237 
-248 DTLNECNNRAAD
+248 C
-260 IMKELITISEESG
+260 M
-273 HAMDEVSN
+273 
-281 ETERTNASA
+281 
-290 QEIRKVTEIIA
+290 QQIIA
-301 GISNQTNLLALNAS
+301 IANQTNMLALNAS

-338 AEEIKTLVSTVDGS
+338 AEEIKTLVSTVEGR

-411 SEKRLSD
+411 SEKRLSG

>member
-1 MIVPQEIYHP
+1 M
-11 LYEDKEKFIILI
+11 F
-23 TGGRGSGKSFNAS
+23 GR
-36 TFIERLTFEMTPV
+36 
-49 EKIVHQIL
+49 
-57 YTRYTMVSAG
+57 
-67 MSIIPEMM
+67 
-75 EKIDLDGTTKY
+75 
-86 FKTTKTDIVNKMT
+86 
-99 KSRIMFRGIKTSS
+99 
-112 GNQTAK
+112 K
-118 LKSIQGIT
+118 LKTQK
-126 TFVCD
+126 
-131 EAEEWTSE
+131 E
-139 DEFDK
+139 
-144 IMLSIRKKGI
+144 
-154 QNRIII
+154 
-160 IMNPCDS
+160 
-167 NHFIYKKYIEKTHKL
+167 
-182 VEIDGVQVQISTHP
+182 
-196 NVLHIHTTYFDN
+196 NVI
-208 LENLSPEFLKEVEDI
+208 
-223 KVKTDSISRAVDNI
+223 
-237 HKNIEGLKESI
+237 
-248 DTLNECNNRAAD
+248 
-260 IMKELITISEESG
+260 
-273 HAMDEVSN
+273 
-281 ETERTNASA
+281 SA
-290 QEIRKVTEIIA
+290 QEETLDMHPVIHVADSIIEYQKQLAEREVESLDEMADIQKAFVLATKENERLKDQVQELSSVFADVGQIATSFDGVKNEIVDSVGEAQQKVDELKNSSKEVSRSFDEIKSAFAGVQMSVQQIKDCMQQIIA
-301 GISNQTNLLALNAS
+301 IANQTNMLALNAS

>member
-1 MIVPQEIYHP
+1 M
-11 LYEDKEKFIILI
+11 F
-23 TGGRGSGKSFNAS
+23 GR
-36 TFIERLTFEMTPV
+36 
-49 EKIVHQIL
+49 
-57 YTRYTMVSAG
+57 
-67 MSIIPEMM
+67 
-75 EKIDLDGTTKY
+75 
-86 FKTTKTDIVNKMT
+86 
-99 KSRIMFRGIKTSS
+99 
-112 GNQTAK
+112 K
-118 LKSIQGIT
+118 LKTQK
-126 TFVCD
+126 
-131 EAEEWTSE
+131 E
-139 DEFDK
+139 
-144 IMLSIRKKGI
+144 
-154 QNRIII
+154 
-160 IMNPCDS
+160 
-167 NHFIYKKYIEKTHKL
+167 
-182 VEIDGVQVQISTHP
+182 
-196 NVLHIHTTYFDN
+196 NVI
-208 LENLSPEFLKEVEDI
+208 
-223 KVKTDSISRAVDNI
+223 
-237 HKNIEGLKESI
+237 
-248 DTLNECNNRAAD
+248 
-260 IMKELITISEESG
+260 
-273 HAMDEVSN
+273 
-281 ETERTNASA
+281 SA
-290 QEIRKVTEIIA
+290 QEETLDMHPVIHVADSIIEYQKQLAEREVESLDEMADIQKAFVLATKENERLKDQVQELSSVFADVGQIATSFDGVKNEIVDSVGEAQKKVDELKNSSKEVSRSFGEIKSAFAGVQMSVQQIKDCMQQIIA
-301 GISNQTNLLALNAS
+301 IANQTNMLALNAS

-327 FAVVANEVKNL
+327 FAVVASEVKNL

>member
-1 MIVPQEIYHP
+1 MSVQ
-11 LYEDKEKFIILI
+11 
-23 TGGRGSGKSFNAS
+23 
-36 TFIERLTFEMTPV
+36 
-49 EKIVHQIL
+49 QIKDC
-57 YTRYTMVSAG
+57 M
-67 MSIIPEMM
+67 
-75 EKIDLDGTTKY
+75 
-86 FKTTKTDIVNKMT
+86 
-99 KSRIMFRGIKTSS
+99 
-112 GNQTAK
+112 Q
-118 LKSIQGIT
+118 Q
-126 TFVCD
+126 
-131 EAEEWTSE
+131 
-139 DEFDK
+139 
-144 IMLSIRKKGI
+144 
-154 QNRIII
+154 
-160 IMNPCDS
+160 
-167 NHFIYKKYIEKTHKL
+167 
-182 VEIDGVQVQISTHP
+182 
-196 NVLHIHTTYFDN
+196 
-208 LENLSPEFLKEVEDI
+208 
-223 KVKTDSISRAVDNI
+223 
-237 HKNIEGLKESI
+237 
-248 DTLNECNNRAAD
+248 
-260 IMKELITISEESG
+260 
-273 HAMDEVSN
+273 
-281 ETERTNASA
+281 
-290 QEIRKVTEIIA
+290 IIA
-301 GISNQTNLLALNAS
+301 IANQTNMLALNAS

-327 FAVVANEVKNL
+327 FAVVASEVKNL

-368 ESQSVFGKNVEDA
+368 ESQSVFGKNVE

>member
-1 MIVPQEIYHP
+1 MFGRKSKTQKENVISAQEETLDMHP
-11 LYEDKEKFIILI
+11 VIHVADSIIEYQKQLAEREVESLDEMADIQKAFVLATKE
-23 TGGRGSGKSFNAS
+23 N
-36 TFIERLTFEMTPV
+36 ERLKDQVQELSSVFADVGQIATSFDGV
-49 EKIVHQIL
+49 KNGIVDSVGEAQQ
-57 YTRYTMVSAG
+57 
-67 MSIIPEMM
+67 
-75 EKIDLDGTTKY
+75 KIDELKNSSTEVSRSFDE
-86 FKTTKTDIVNKMT
+86 I
-99 KSRIMFRGIKTSS
+99 KSAF
-112 GNQTAK
+112 A
-118 LKSIQGIT
+118 
-126 TFVCD
+126 
-131 EAEEWTSE
+131 
-139 DEFDK
+139 
-144 IMLSIRKKGI
+144 
-154 QNRIII
+154 
-160 IMNPCDS
+160 
-167 NHFIYKKYIEKTHKL
+167 
-182 VEIDGVQVQISTHP
+182 GVQVSVQQIK
-196 NVLHIHTTYFDN
+196 D
-208 LENLSPEFLKEVEDI
+208 
-223 KVKTDSISRAVDNI
+223 
-237 HKNIEGLKESI
+237 
-248 DTLNECNNRAAD
+248 C
-260 IMKELITISEESG
+260 M
-273 HAMDEVSN
+273 
-281 ETERTNASA
+281 
-290 QEIRKVTEIIA
+290 QQIIA
-301 GISNQTNLLALNAS
+301 IANQTNMLALNAS

-338 AEEIKTLVSTVDGS
+338 AEEIKTLVSTVEGS

-396 AAKEVQEEIG
+396 GAKEVQEEIG

>member
-1 MIVPQEIYHP
+1 MFGRKLKTQKENVISAQEETLDMHP
-11 LYEDKEKFIILI
+11 VIHVADSIIEYQKQLAEREVESLDEMADIQKAFVLATKE
-23 TGGRGSGKSFNAS
+23 N
-36 TFIERLTFEMTPV
+36 ERLKDQVQELSSVFADVGQIATSFDGVKNE
-49 EKIVHQIL
+49 IVDSVGEAQKKVDEL
-57 YTRYTMVSAG
+57 KNSSKEVSR
-67 MSIIPEMM
+67 SFDEI
-75 EKIDLDGTTKY
+75 
-86 FKTTKTDIVNKMT
+86 
-99 KSRIMFRGIKTSS
+99 KSAF
-112 GNQTAK
+112 A
-118 LKSIQGIT
+118 
-126 TFVCD
+126 
-131 EAEEWTSE
+131 
-139 DEFDK
+139 
-144 IMLSIRKKGI
+144 
-154 QNRIII
+154 
-160 IMNPCDS
+160 
-167 NHFIYKKYIEKTHKL
+167 
-182 VEIDGVQVQISTHP
+182 GVQVSVQQIK
-196 NVLHIHTTYFDN
+196 D
-208 LENLSPEFLKEVEDI
+208 
-223 KVKTDSISRAVDNI
+223 
-237 HKNIEGLKESI
+237 
-248 DTLNECNNRAAD
+248 C
-260 IMKELITISEESG
+260 M
-273 HAMDEVSN
+273 
-281 ETERTNASA
+281 
-290 QEIRKVTEIIA
+290 QQIIA
-301 GISNQTNLLALNAS
+301 IANQTNMLALNAS

-338 AEEIKTLVSTVDGS
+338 AEEIKTLVSTVEGS

-386 VFEQIIKAAD
+386 VFQQIIKAAD

>member
-1 MIVPQEIYHP
+1 MFGRKLKTQKENVISAQEETLDMHP
-11 LYEDKEKFIILI
+11 VIHVADSIIEYQKQLAEREVESLDEMADIQKAFVLATKE
-23 TGGRGSGKSFNAS
+23 N
-36 TFIERLTFEMTPV
+36 ERLKDQVQELSSVFADVGQIATSFDGVKNE
-49 EKIVHQIL
+49 IVDSVGEAQKKVDEL
-57 YTRYTMVSAG
+57 KNSSKEVSR
-67 MSIIPEMM
+67 SFDEI
-75 EKIDLDGTTKY
+75 
-86 FKTTKTDIVNKMT
+86 
-99 KSRIMFRGIKTSS
+99 KSAF
-112 GNQTAK
+112 A
-118 LKSIQGIT
+118 
-126 TFVCD
+126 
-131 EAEEWTSE
+131 
-139 DEFDK
+139 
-144 IMLSIRKKGI
+144 
-154 QNRIII
+154 
-160 IMNPCDS
+160 
-167 NHFIYKKYIEKTHKL
+167 
-182 VEIDGVQVQISTHP
+182 GVQVSVQQIK
-196 NVLHIHTTYFDN
+196 D
-208 LENLSPEFLKEVEDI
+208 
-223 KVKTDSISRAVDNI
+223 
-237 HKNIEGLKESI
+237 
-248 DTLNECNNRAAD
+248 C
-260 IMKELITISEESG
+260 M
-273 HAMDEVSN
+273 
-281 ETERTNASA
+281 
-290 QEIRKVTEIIA
+290 QQIIA
-301 GISNQTNLLALNAS
+301 IANQTNMLALNAS

-338 AEEIKTLVSTVDGS
+338 AEEIKTLVSTVEGS

-455 NLVSQL
+455 NLVSRL

>member
-1 MIVPQEIYHP
+1 MTANIVKRRILYVWQKTQKENVISAQEETLDMHP
-11 LYEDKEKFIILI
+11 VIHVADSIIEYQKQLAEREVESLDEMADIQKAFVLATKE
-23 TGGRGSGKSFNAS
+23 N
-36 TFIERLTFEMTPV
+36 ERLKDQVQELSSVFADVGQIATSFDGVKNE
-49 EKIVHQIL
+49 IVDSVGEAQKKVDEL
-57 YTRYTMVSAG
+57 KNSSKEVSR
-67 MSIIPEMM
+67 SFDEI
-75 EKIDLDGTTKY
+75 
-86 FKTTKTDIVNKMT
+86 
-99 KSRIMFRGIKTSS
+99 KSAF
-112 GNQTAK
+112 A
-118 LKSIQGIT
+118 
-126 TFVCD
+126 
-131 EAEEWTSE
+131 
-139 DEFDK
+139 
-144 IMLSIRKKGI
+144 
-154 QNRIII
+154 
-160 IMNPCDS
+160 
-167 NHFIYKKYIEKTHKL
+167 
-182 VEIDGVQVQISTHP
+182 GVQVSVQQIK
-196 NVLHIHTTYFDN
+196 D
-208 LENLSPEFLKEVEDI
+208 
-223 KVKTDSISRAVDNI
+223 
-237 HKNIEGLKESI
+237 
-248 DTLNECNNRAAD
+248 C
-260 IMKELITISEESG
+260 M
-273 HAMDEVSN
+273 
-281 ETERTNASA
+281 
-290 QEIRKVTEIIA
+290 QQIIA
-301 GISNQTNLLALNAS
+301 IANQTNMLALNAS

-338 AEEIKTLVSTVDGS
+338 AEEIKTLVSTVEGS

>member
-1 MIVPQEIYHP
+1 MFGRKLKTQKENVISAQEETLDMHP
-11 LYEDKEKFIILI
+11 VIHVADSIIEYQKQLAEREVESLDEMADIQKAFVLATKE
-23 TGGRGSGKSFNAS
+23 N
-36 TFIERLTFEMTPV
+36 ERLKDQVQELSSVFADVGQIATSFAGVKNE
-49 EKIVHQIL
+49 IVDSVGEAQKKVDEL
-57 YTRYTMVSAG
+57 KNSSKEVSR
-67 MSIIPEMM
+67 SFDEI
-75 EKIDLDGTTKY
+75 
-86 FKTTKTDIVNKMT
+86 
-99 KSRIMFRGIKTSS
+99 KSAF
-112 GNQTAK
+112 A
-118 LKSIQGIT
+118 
-126 TFVCD
+126 
-131 EAEEWTSE
+131 
-139 DEFDK
+139 
-144 IMLSIRKKGI
+144 
-154 QNRIII
+154 
-160 IMNPCDS
+160 
-167 NHFIYKKYIEKTHKL
+167 
-182 VEIDGVQVQISTHP
+182 GVQVSVQQIK
-196 NVLHIHTTYFDN
+196 D
-208 LENLSPEFLKEVEDI
+208 
-223 KVKTDSISRAVDNI
+223 
-237 HKNIEGLKESI
+237 
-248 DTLNECNNRAAD
+248 C
-260 IMKELITISEESG
+260 M
-273 HAMDEVSN
+273 
-281 ETERTNASA
+281 
-290 QEIRKVTEIIA
+290 QQIIA
-301 GISNQTNLLALNAS
+301 IANQTNMLALNAS

-338 AEEIKTLVSTVDGS
+338 AEEIKTLVSTVEGS

>member
-1 MIVPQEIYHP
+1 M
-11 LYEDKEKFIILI
+11 F
-23 TGGRGSGKSFNAS
+23 GR
-36 TFIERLTFEMTPV
+36 
-49 EKIVHQIL
+49 
-57 YTRYTMVSAG
+57 
-67 MSIIPEMM
+67 
-75 EKIDLDGTTKY
+75 
-86 FKTTKTDIVNKMT
+86 
-99 KSRIMFRGIKTSS
+99 
-112 GNQTAK
+112 K
-118 LKSIQGIT
+118 LKTQK
-126 TFVCD
+126 
-131 EAEEWTSE
+131 E
-139 DEFDK
+139 
-144 IMLSIRKKGI
+144 
-154 QNRIII
+154 
-160 IMNPCDS
+160 
-167 NHFIYKKYIEKTHKL
+167 
-182 VEIDGVQVQISTHP
+182 
-196 NVLHIHTTYFDN
+196 NVI
-208 LENLSPEFLKEVEDI
+208 
-223 KVKTDSISRAVDNI
+223 
-237 HKNIEGLKESI
+237 
-248 DTLNECNNRAAD
+248 
-260 IMKELITISEESG
+260 
-273 HAMDEVSN
+273 
-281 ETERTNASA
+281 SA
-290 QEIRKVTEIIA
+290 QEETLDMHPVIHVADSIIEYQKQLAEREVESLDEMADIQKAFVLATKENERLKDQVQELSSVFADVGQIATSFDGVKNGIVDSVGEAQQKVDELKNSSKEVSRSFGEIKSAFAGVQMSVQQIKDCMQQIIA
-301 GISNQTNLLALNAS
+301 IANQTNMLALNAS

-327 FAVVANEVKNL
+327 FAVVASEVKNL

>member
-1 MIVPQEIYHP
+1 MFGRKLKTQKENVISAQEETLDMHP
-11 LYEDKEKFIILI
+11 IIHVADSIIEYQKQLAEREVESLDEMADIQKAFVLATKE
-23 TGGRGSGKSFNAS
+23 N
-36 TFIERLTFEMTPV
+36 ERLKDQVQELSSVFADVGQIATSFDGVKNE
-49 EKIVHQIL
+49 IVDSVGEAQQKVDEL
-57 YTRYTMVSAG
+57 KNSSKEVSR
-67 MSIIPEMM
+67 SFDEI
-75 EKIDLDGTTKY
+75 
-86 FKTTKTDIVNKMT
+86 
-99 KSRIMFRGIKTSS
+99 KSAF
-112 GNQTAK
+112 A
-118 LKSIQGIT
+118 
-126 TFVCD
+126 
-131 EAEEWTSE
+131 
-139 DEFDK
+139 
-144 IMLSIRKKGI
+144 
-154 QNRIII
+154 
-160 IMNPCDS
+160 
-167 NHFIYKKYIEKTHKL
+167 
-182 VEIDGVQVQISTHP
+182 GVQVSVQQIK
-196 NVLHIHTTYFDN
+196 D
-208 LENLSPEFLKEVEDI
+208 
-223 KVKTDSISRAVDNI
+223 
-237 HKNIEGLKESI
+237 
-248 DTLNECNNRAAD
+248 C
-260 IMKELITISEESG
+260 M
-273 HAMDEVSN
+273 
-281 ETERTNASA
+281 
-290 QEIRKVTEIIA
+290 QQIIA
-301 GISNQTNLLALNAS
+301 IANQTNMLALNAS

-338 AEEIKTLVSTVDGS
+338 AEEIKTLVSTVEGS

>member
-1 MIVPQEIYHP
+1 MFGRKLKTQKENVISAQEETLDMHP
-11 LYEDKEKFIILI
+11 VIHVADSIIEYQKQLAEREVESLDEMADIQKAFVLATKE
-23 TGGRGSGKSFNAS
+23 N
-36 TFIERLTFEMTPV
+36 ERLKDQVQE
-49 EKIVHQIL
+49 L
-57 YTRYTMVSAG
+57 
-67 MSIIPEMM
+67 
-75 EKIDLDGTTKY
+75 
-86 FKTTKTDIVNKMT
+86 
-99 KSRIMFRGIKTSS
+99 SS
-112 GNQTAK
+112 VFADVG
-118 LKSIQGIT
+118 
-126 TFVCD
+126 
-131 EAEEWTSE
+131 
-139 DEFDK
+139 
-144 IMLSIRKKGI
+144 
-154 QNRIII
+154 
-160 IMNPCDS
+160 
-167 NHFIYKKYIEKTHKL
+167 
-182 VEIDGVQVQISTHP
+182 QISTS
-196 NVLHIHTTYFDN
+196 FDGVKN
-208 LENLSPEFLKEVEDI
+208 EIVDSVGEAQQKIDELKNSSKEVSRSFDEI
-223 KVKTDSISRAVDNI
+223 K
-237 HKNIEGLKESI
+237 
-248 DTLNECNNRAAD
+248 
-260 IMKELITISEESG
+260 
-273 HAMDEVSN
+273 
-281 ETERTNASA
+281 SA
-290 QEIRKVTEIIA
+290 FAGVQMSVQQIKDCMQQIIA
-301 GISNQTNLLALNAS
+301 IANQTNMLALNAS

-338 AEEIKTLVSTVDGS
+338 AEEIKTLVSTVEGS

>member
-1 MIVPQEIYHP
+1 MFGRKLKTQKENVISAQEETLDMHP
-11 LYEDKEKFIILI
+11 IIHVADSIIEYQKQLAEREVESLDEMADIQKAFVLATKE
-23 TGGRGSGKSFNAS
+23 N
-36 TFIERLTFEMTPV
+36 ERLKDQVQELSSVFADVGQIATSFDGVKNE
-49 EKIVHQIL
+49 IVDSVGEAQQKVDEL
-57 YTRYTMVSAG
+57 KNSSKEVSR
-67 MSIIPEMM
+67 SFDEI
-75 EKIDLDGTTKY
+75 
-86 FKTTKTDIVNKMT
+86 
-99 KSRIMFRGIKTSS
+99 KSAF
-112 GNQTAK
+112 A
-118 LKSIQGIT
+118 
-126 TFVCD
+126 
-131 EAEEWTSE
+131 
-139 DEFDK
+139 
-144 IMLSIRKKGI
+144 
-154 QNRIII
+154 
-160 IMNPCDS
+160 
-167 NHFIYKKYIEKTHKL
+167 
-182 VEIDGVQVQISTHP
+182 GVQVSVQQIK
-196 NVLHIHTTYFDN
+196 D
-208 LENLSPEFLKEVEDI
+208 
-223 KVKTDSISRAVDNI
+223 
-237 HKNIEGLKESI
+237 
-248 DTLNECNNRAAD
+248 C
-260 IMKELITISEESG
+260 M
-273 HAMDEVSN
+273 
-281 ETERTNASA
+281 
-290 QEIRKVTEIIA
+290 QQIIA
-301 GISNQTNLLALNAS
+301 IANQTNMLALNAS

-338 AEEIKTLVSTVDGS
+338 AEEIKTLVSTVEGS

-425 QEQQLQKVLA
+425 QEQQLQNVLA

>member
-1 MIVPQEIYHP
+1 MFGRKLKTQKENVISAQEETLDMHP
-11 LYEDKEKFIILI
+11 VIHVADSIIEYQKQLAEREVESLDEMADIQKAFVLATKE
-23 TGGRGSGKSFNAS
+23 N
-36 TFIERLTFEMTPV
+36 ERLKDQVQELSSVFADVGQIATSFDGVKNE
-49 EKIVHQIL
+49 IVDSVGEAQKKVDEL
-57 YTRYTMVSAG
+57 KNSSKEVSR
-67 MSIIPEMM
+67 SFDEI
-75 EKIDLDGTTKY
+75 
-86 FKTTKTDIVNKMT
+86 
-99 KSRIMFRGIKTSS
+99 KSAF
-112 GNQTAK
+112 A
-118 LKSIQGIT
+118 
-126 TFVCD
+126 
-131 EAEEWTSE
+131 
-139 DEFDK
+139 
-144 IMLSIRKKGI
+144 
-154 QNRIII
+154 
-160 IMNPCDS
+160 
-167 NHFIYKKYIEKTHKL
+167 
-182 VEIDGVQVQISTHP
+182 GVQVSVQQIK
-196 NVLHIHTTYFDN
+196 D
-208 LENLSPEFLKEVEDI
+208 
-223 KVKTDSISRAVDNI
+223 
-237 HKNIEGLKESI
+237 
-248 DTLNECNNRAAD
+248 C
-260 IMKELITISEESG
+260 M
-273 HAMDEVSN
+273 
-281 ETERTNASA
+281 
-290 QEIRKVTEIIA
+290 QQIIA
-301 GISNQTNLLALNAS
+301 IANQTNMLALNAS

-338 AEEIKTLVSTVDGS
+338 AEEIKTLVSTIEGS

>member
-1 MIVPQEIYHP
+1 M
-11 LYEDKEKFIILI
+11 
-23 TGGRGSGKSFNAS
+23 
-36 TFIERLTFEMTPV
+36 
-49 EKIVHQIL
+49 
-57 YTRYTMVSAG
+57 
-67 MSIIPEMM
+67 
-75 EKIDLDGTTKY
+75 
-86 FKTTKTDIVNKMT
+86 
-99 KSRIMFRGIKTSS
+99 
-112 GNQTAK
+112 
-118 LKSIQGIT
+118 
-126 TFVCD
+126 C
-131 EAEEWTSE
+131 
-139 DEFDK
+139 
-144 IMLSIRKKGI
+144 IRD
-154 QNRIII
+154 R
-160 IMNPCDS
+160 
-167 NHFIYKKYIEKTHKL
+167 
-182 VEIDGVQVQISTHP
+182 
-196 NVLHIHTTYFDN
+196 
-208 LENLSPEFLKEVEDI
+208 
-223 KVKTDSISRAVDNI
+223 VKTDSISKAVDNI
-237 HKNIEGLKESI
+237 QTNIEGLKESI